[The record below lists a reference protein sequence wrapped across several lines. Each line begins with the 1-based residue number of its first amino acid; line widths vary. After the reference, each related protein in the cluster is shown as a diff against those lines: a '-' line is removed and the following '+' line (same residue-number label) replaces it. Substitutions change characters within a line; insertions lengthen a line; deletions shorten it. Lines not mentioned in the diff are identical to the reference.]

1 MLAQTLGQAQESPTM
16 ALTDSDVIRIA
27 RLARLHL
34 NPTEVPELQSEL
46 NQVMGLI
53 EQLQSIDTAGV
64 AALAHPLSAIA
75 DVGLRLREDQ
85 ALPTHTEQQRDHLM
99 QNAPARDGG
108 LFLVPRVI
116 E

>member
-1 MLAQTLGQAQESPTM
+1 M

-34 NPTEVPELQSEL
+34 NPDEVAGLQDQL

-64 AALAHPLSAIA
+64 APLAHPLSAIA
-75 DVGLRLREDQ
+75 DIGLRLRDDES
-85 ALPTHTEQQRDHLM
+85 LPTNSEQTRDHLM
-99 QNAPARDGG
+99 QNAPARQDG